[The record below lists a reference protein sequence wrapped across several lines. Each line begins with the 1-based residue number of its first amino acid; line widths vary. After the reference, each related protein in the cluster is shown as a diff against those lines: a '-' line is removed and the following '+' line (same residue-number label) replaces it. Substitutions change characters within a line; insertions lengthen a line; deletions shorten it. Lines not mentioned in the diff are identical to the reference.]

1 MKNKTYHVAHR
12 EYMENVR
19 TKTFWIS
26 LLILPILIAV
36 SMGIGALLNRF
47 KEVQRYTVIDPTG
60 GSLVQRAEREARQ
73 GDLAVLMQF
82 AGSLANDPELQKDPA
97 FAELAEAAKKG
108 DTPEP
113 GPAQMQAL
121 LRWIQKQDP
130 KQLAKLEGIATSKR
144 FQYVP
149 LDELELKST
158 DLEEQKK
165 ELGQL
170 VHQGKLFA
178 YFVLGPDPLVSFDG
192 FAYVSNNLTDKG
204 LQDLYESTLTSMF
217 QKDRIAA
224 ANIDPKV
231 AAHIQAR
238 VRFVAN
244 QSDEKGETSVVQK
257 EDTLGKWAPMGFVY
271 FLWFAIFG
279 ITNLLL
285 TNTIEEKSNR
295 IIEVLLSS
303 VSPGQLMR
311 GKIFGIAATGLTIIG
326 TWVAFALLAA
336 EFAPKLMGS
345 EGTMVKF
352 LVATLQNSGY
362 LISFVA
368 YFLSGYLLYA
378 AILVA
383 IGSVCN
389 SLKEAQN
396 LMQPVMMILMVPLI
410 AMMFITQEPNGTV
423 AKVMSFIPFYTP
435 FTMMNRAGGPPE
447 TWEYVA
453 TSVLI
458 VVSILFAF
466 HAAGKVFRI
475 GVLMTGNPPRLKEIW
490 SWLRAK

>member
-1 MKNKTYHVAHR
+1 MKSKTFYIAHR

-26 LLILPILIAV
+26 MLILPILIAI
-36 SMGIGALLNRF
+36 SFGISALLNRF

-60 GSLVQRAEREARQ
+60 GALVARAEREARQ
-73 GDLAVLMQF
+73 GDLEALMRF
-82 AGSLANDPELQKDPA
+82 ATSLASDPELQKDPA
-97 FAELAEAAKKG
+97 FAELKQTVQVDG
-108 DTPEP
+108 TPTP
-113 GPAQMQAL
+113 GPEQMQAL
-121 LRWIQKQDP
+121 LRWMQKQDP
-130 KQLAKLEGIATSKR
+130 KELAKLQGIATSR
-144 FQYVP
+144 RYQYVP
-149 LDELELKST
+149 LADLGLKAS
-158 DLEEQKK
+158 DLEGQKT
-165 ELGQL
+165 ELGKL

-178 YFVLGPDPLVSFDG
+178 YFVLGTDPLKSFAD
-192 FAYVSNNLTDKG
+192 FTYVSNNLTDKG
-204 LQDLYESTLTSMF
+204 LQDLYETTLTAMF

-224 ANIDPKV
+224 ANIDPKI
-231 AAHIQAR
+231 AKHIQER
-238 VRFVAN
+238 VRFEPE
-244 QSDEKGETSVVQK
+244 QTDEAGKTSTVSK

-303 VSPGQLMR
+303 VSPGELMR

-326 TWVAFALLAA
+326 TWVVFGLLAA
-336 EFAPKLMGS
+336 EFAPKLLGS

-362 LISFVA
+362 LVSFVA

-378 AILVA
+378 AVLVA

-410 AMMFITQEPNGTV
+410 AMVFVTQEPNGTV
-423 AKVMSFIPFYTP
+423 AKVLSFVPLYTP

-453 TSVLI
+453 TSALI
-458 VVSILFAF
+458 VVSILVAF
-466 HAAGKVFRI
+466 HAAGKIFRI
-475 GVLMTGNPPRLKEIW
+475 GVLMTGNPPKLKEILG
-490 SWLRAK
+490 WLREK